1 MNLIAESLTCSGCFG
16 DQVLLGLGEGGP
28 LLPSTEYF
36 YVIGEGVGAE
46 SASLSFTMP
55 PPTGPESLPY
65 RHALLTQAYV
75 FLFAD
80 SVIASVVGG
89 ALLNVVL
96 SAVGL

>member
-1 MNLIAESLTCSGCFG
+1 M
-16 DQVLLGLGEGGP
+16 LLGLGEGGP

-36 YVIGEGVGAE
+36 YVIGEGAGAE

-65 RHALLTQAYV
+65 RHALLTQGCV

-80 SVIASVVGG
+80 SVVA
-89 ALLNVVL
+89 
-96 SAVGL
+96 SAV